1 MKKESDYDMAKSKHP
16 LFQTMVEI
24 SKLYD
29 SRLQEINQQA
39 LNVFS
44 NNGLARTL
52 QEIGEKVSWITAGSK
67 DTVPKSLK
75 AITESIGKSYANVFS
90 SGDYMYSL
98 SDAMID
104 SLSLIQTDTMFQ
116 LSRCAQ
122 TDMIRNLIFSL

>member
-1 MKKESDYDMAKSKHP
+1 MAKNKHP

-52 QEIGEKVSWITAGSK
+52 QEIGEKVSLITAGSK
-67 DTVPKSLK
+67 DTVPESLK
-75 AITESIGKSYANVFS
+75 AI
-90 SGDYMYSL
+90 SL
-98 SDAMID
+98 CI
-104 SLSLIQTDTMFQ
+104 
-116 LSRCAQ
+116 
-122 TDMIRNLIFSL
+122 